1 MMLSRRLVLIA
12 TVPFALGHPSAAERL
27 NEQEPQLRLC
37 LRSDPK
43 TLDPLLVD
51 EESGETIRYLTGGV
65 LIRFNRSTQQLQPE
79 LAERWKL
86 SGDGRTVTFLLR
98 RGVRFSDGSAFTA
111 RDAVATL
118 RRLVDPAVRSPM
130 GDSFRAGEGVPQVAA
145 KGDHELSMTFPYS
158 VAGVERLF
166 DQVAISPAQ
175 GSGKDRPVLGAF
187 VIAENVPGDHLLLK
201 RNPYYWR
208 RDAQQRPLPYLAVI
222 RFDIQSNRDIEVMR
236 FRRGELHMIAGLDAK
251 AFEELK
257 LDRPDSVYDA
267 GPSFDNEMLWF
278 NQVAASPLP
287 EYKKQWFRSQV
298 FRRSLSSAINRDD
311 IVRLVYRGHAKPG
324 IGPVSEANLAWFNR
338 KLKAHAYAADQSVK
352 DLQKAGF
359 RLKEGVLYD
368 TGGKPVEFSVITNSG
383 NKSRIQIA
391 TLIQQDLKKIGI
403 RLNVVPLDFP
413 ALIERISRT
422 YDYEACLL
430 GLVNVDAD
438 PNSQMNVW
446 LSSAANHQWN
456 PRQKAPET
464 AWEAEIDRLMRLQ
477 AGTVKFAGR
486 KAAFDRVQEIVS
498 EQVPFLYLVTKNSLA
513 AADPRVKNLAP
524 SAFLPQLLWN
534 APELALAAGR

>member
-1 MMLSRRLVLIA
+1 MFRRLVLIS
-12 TVPFALGHPSAAERL
+12 TVVIAVSRILAAEKL
-27 NEQEPQLRLC
+27 ESLEPQLRLC

-65 LIRFNRSTQQLQPE
+65 LIRFNRSTQKLEPE
-79 LAERWKL
+79 LAEKWKL

-98 RGVRFSDGSAFTA
+98 KGVQFSDGSAFTA
-111 RDAVATL
+111 NDAAATL

-130 GDSFRAGEGVPQVAA
+130 GDSFRAGEGIPQVAV
-145 KGDHELSMTFPYS
+145 KGDHELVMTFPYT

-166 DQVAISPAQ
+166 DQVAISPAR
-175 GSGKDRPVLGAF
+175 GTGKDRPVLGAF
-187 VIAENVPGDHLLLK
+187 VIAELAPGDHLLLK

-208 RDAQQRPLPYLAVI
+208 RDDQRRPLPYLSAI
-222 RFDIQSNRDIEVMR
+222 RFDIQGNRDIELMR
-236 FRRGELHMIAGLDAK
+236 FRRGELHMISGLDAN
-251 AFEELK
+251 AFEELRK
-257 LDRPDSVYDA
+257 DRPNSVYDA

-298 FRRSLSSAINRDD
+298 FRRSLSGAINRED

-324 IGPVSEANLAWFNR
+324 AGPVSDANLLWFNR
-338 KLKAHAYAADQSVK
+338 KLKPHAYAADQSLK

-359 RLKEGVLYD
+359 RLKDGTLYD
-368 TGGKPVEFSVITNSG
+368 AGGKAVEFSVITNSG
-383 NKSRIQIA
+383 NKSRVRIA

-422 YDYEACLL
+422 HDYEACLL
-430 GLVNVDAD
+430 GLVNVDVD

-456 PRQKAPET
+456 PRQKTPET
-464 AWEAEIDRLMRLQ
+464 AWEAEIDRLMRVQ
-477 AGTVKFAGR
+477 AGAVKFSIR

-498 EQVPFLYLVTKNSLA
+498 EQVPFIYLVTKNSLA

-534 APELALAAGR
+534 APQLTLAEGR

>member
-1 MMLSRRLVLIA
+1 MFRRLVLA
-12 TVPFALGHPSAAERL
+12 STVVFAVSSVVAAERL
-27 NEQEPQLRLC
+27 ESPEPQLRLC

-65 LIRFNRSTQQLQPE
+65 LIRFNRSTQKLEPE
-79 LAERWKL
+79 LAEKWKV

-98 RGVRFSDGSAFTA
+98 KGVQFSDGSAFTA
-111 RDAVATL
+111 QDAAATL
-118 RRLVDPAVRSPM
+118 RRLVDPAVKSPM
-130 GDSFRAGEGVPQVAA
+130 GDSFRAGEGIPQVAV
-145 KGDHELSMTFPYS
+145 KGDHELAMTFPYT

-166 DQVAISPAQ
+166 DQVAISPSRGA
-175 GSGKDRPVLGAF
+175 GKDRPVLGAF
-187 VIAENVPGDHLLLK
+187 VIGEHVPGNHLLLK

-208 RDAQQRPLPYLAVI
+208 RDNQGRSLPYLSAI
-222 RFDIQSNRDIEVMR
+222 RFDIQGNRDIELMR
-236 FRRGELHMIAGLDAK
+236 FRRRELDMISGLDAN
-251 AFEELK
+251 AFEELRR
-257 LDRPDSVYDA
+257 DQPNSVYDA

-278 NQVAASPLP
+278 NQVVASPLP
-287 EYKKQWFRSQV
+287 EYKKQWFRSQM
-298 FRRSLSSAINRDD
+298 FRRALSGAINRDD

-324 IGPVSEANLAWFNR
+324 AGPVSDANLSWFNR
-338 KLKAHAYAADQSVK
+338 KLKPHAYAVGESLK

-359 RLKEGVLYD
+359 RLKDGALYD
-368 TGGKPVEFSVITNSG
+368 AGGKAVEFSVITNSG
-383 NKSRIQIA
+383 NKSRVRIA

-413 ALIERISRT
+413 ALIERISRN

-430 GLVNVDAD
+430 GLVNVDVD

-456 PRQKAPET
+456 PRQRTPET
-464 AWEAEIDRLMRLQ
+464 AWEAEIDRLMRVQ
-477 AGTVKFAGR
+477 AGAVKFSIR

-498 EQVPFLYLVTKNSLA
+498 EQVPFVYLVTKNSLA
-513 AADPRVKNLAP
+513 AADPHIKNLAP

-534 APELALAAGR
+534 APQLTLAEGR